1 MFIQTNFFFL
11 ENQLYCFG
19 LLFSPDEA
27 EIFLYQMFHSEKL
40 HDLTAQLSS
49 E

>member
-1 MFIQTNFFFL
+1 MFIQTNFFL
-11 ENQLYCFG
+11 EYQLYCFG

-27 EIFLYQMFHSEKL
+27 EIFLYQMFHY
-40 HDLTAQLSS
+40 DLTAQLSS